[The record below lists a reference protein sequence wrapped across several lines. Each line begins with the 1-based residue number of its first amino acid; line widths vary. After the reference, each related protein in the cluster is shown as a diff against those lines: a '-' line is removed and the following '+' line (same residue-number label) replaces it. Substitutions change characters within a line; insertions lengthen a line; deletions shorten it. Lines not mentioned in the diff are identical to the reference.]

1 MSAHRA
7 LLPLARRSLLPSFR
21 SPSAETVGAAGS
33 PIASCWPA
41 HRHCLSNWRGG
52 LSTNASSSPSAV
64 LRPVPFSSH
73 SLRSS
78 SSHFGVAPSY
88 RRRLV
93 STSADAASPLASGGD
108 GGGDDEEE
116 DEFAE
121 IGFEDDE
128 EVDLTVED
136 TPAVSLT
143 PAELEDAASLTP
155 ELAAEVVAR
164 MVQAATTGTDG
175 GGGAASASSPVTTTA
190 DGGNSST
197 PPPPG
202 EEAAPAGAA
211 RGSRPRPALTAE
223 AVTMLRAATLQS
235 HTVFQAGRLPMP
247 ITRKVTAFVAVEQ
260 LRRGLSAPALAA
272 VLALAGL
279 RYRPAEGV
287 IKLPVDRHPT
297 ADANRATAVLLMGQL
312 LRAAKASVGE
322 ALADD
327 RGIQGGWAG
336 LAAEV
341 ERQAE
346 RDGDN
351 VSVGLL
357 ALAADDWREIQAA
370 RRARRG

>member
-1 MSAHRA
+1 MT
-7 LLPLARRSLLPSFR
+7 P
-21 SPSAETVGAAGS
+21 
-33 PIASCWPA
+33 C
-41 HRHCLSNWRGG
+41 
-52 LSTNASSSPSAV
+52 
-64 LRPVPFSSH
+64 
-73 SLRSS
+73 
-78 SSHFGVAPSY
+78 Y

-93 STSADAASPLASGGD
+93 STTAAAASPPALGGT
-108 GGGDDEEE
+108 GGGDFDEE

-128 EVDLTVED
+128 EVDLTVDD

-175 GGGAASASSPVTTTA
+175 GGGGASPSSPLATTA
-190 DGGNSST
+190 DGDEDSVA
-197 PPPPG
+197 PPLG
-202 EEAAPAGAA
+202 EEAGPAGVA
-211 RGSRPRPALTAE
+211 RGTRPRPALTAE
-223 AVTMLRAATLQS
+223 AVTMLRAGTLQS
-235 HTVFQAGRLPMP
+235 HAVFQAGRLPMP

-260 LRRGLSAPALAA
+260 LRRALSAPALAA

-279 RYRPAEGV
+279 RHRPAEGV

-297 ADANRATAVLLMGQL
+297 ADANRAAAVLLMGQL

-322 ALADD
+322 PLADE

-341 ERQAE
+341 ELQAKG
-346 RDGDN
+346 DGDD

-370 RRARRG
+370 RRAKRG

>member
-1 MSAHRA
+1 MTRPSKYVCDLETYAVAPSTLSRPRSTAAREQHRRRHRGQHGSWYPPCPVGRLCCCVVMSAHRA

-93 STSADAASPLASGGD
+93 STSAVAASPLASGGD

-190 DGGNSST
+190 DGGNLST
-197 PPPPG
+197 PPPLAKRQHRP
-202 EEAAPAGAA
+202 APPAA
-211 RGSRPRPALTAE
+211 RA
-223 AVTMLRAATLQS
+223 RAPPS
-235 HTVFQAGRLPMP
+235 
-247 ITRKVTAFVAVEQ
+247 
-260 LRRGLSAPALAA
+260 LRR
-272 VLALAGL
+272 
-279 RYRPAEGV
+279 
-287 IKLPVDRHPT
+287 
-297 ADANRATAVLLMGQL
+297 Q
-312 LRAAKASVGE
+312 
-322 ALADD
+322 
-327 RGIQGGWAG
+327 
-336 LAAEV
+336 
-341 ERQAE
+341 
-346 RDGDN
+346 
-351 VSVGLL
+351 
-357 ALAADDWREIQAA
+357 
-370 RRARRG
+370 

>member
-7 LLPLARRSLLPSFR
+7 LLPLARRSLLLSFR
-21 SPSAETVGAAGS
+21 SPSAEAVGAAGS
-33 PIASCWPA
+33 PSASRWPA
-41 HRHCLSNWRGG
+41 PRHCLSNWRDG

-73 SLRSS
+73 FPGSRSS
-78 SSHFGVAPSY
+78 HLGVAPSY
-88 RRRLV
+88 RRRPV
-93 STSADAASPLASGGD
+93 STSAVAASPLAFDGD

-164 MVQAATTGTDG
+164 MVQAATAGTDG
-175 GGGAASASSPVTTTA
+175 GGGAASPSSPLTTTA
-190 DGGNSST
+190 DGNDSSA

-211 RGSRPRPALTAE
+211 RGSRPHPALTAE

-272 VLALAGL
+272 VLALSGL

-346 RDGDN
+346 KDGDD

-370 RRARRG
+370 RRAWRG